1 MSPSPTNVDK
11 YPVFSSIKLP
21 RASLHSLKSTSL
33 IMNTFTKIQECT
45 NNKVTTDSNN
55 KMAYQQQQ
63 QNGSGGGATIG
74 STNGCVQNGATAIPD
89 QLAAL
94 RKLYDE
100 AAEHS
105 DDSEKADEEVR
116 SYMSAGGD
124 DSDVVRDTE
133 DDVSSVVSGSWSKMR
148 AFRNIK
154 QHLHN
159 IHTDTSRQKESEMFR
174 NIINRHTYT
183 KKGIYPS

>member
-1 MSPSPTNVDK
+1 MT
-11 YPVFSSIKLP
+11 Y
-21 RASLHSLKSTSL
+21 H
-33 IMNTFTKIQECT
+33 
-45 NNKVTTDSNN
+45 
-55 KMAYQQQQ
+55 QQS
-63 QNGSGGGATIG
+63 GSGGATIG
-74 STNGCVQNGATAIPD
+74 STNGCVQPVAAIPD

-124 DSDVVRDTE
+124 DSDAVRDTE